1 MWRIAGFLVMGMIT
15 LMSDRYQEMREK
27 MVELQIEMRGVKDPL
42 VLHAMR
48 KVPRHFFLPASQKDS
63 AYDDTALPIG
73 LGQTISQPYI
83 VAYMTESL
91 NPQKS
96 HRILE
101 IGTGS
106 GYQAAV
112 LAEIV
117 DTVYTIEIIPELGK
131 RASERLSA
139 MGYKNITAKI
149 GDGYEG
155 WKEHAPFDGIMVTAG
170 AESIPPPLI
179 EQLKDGGRMVIPVG
193 SPYLVQN
200 LILVEKHG
208 KAVSKRNLIPVRF
221 VPFQRGQ

>member
-1 MWRIAGFLVMGMIT
+1 MWRIAGFIFMSLMI
-15 LMSDRYQEMREK
+15 LMSDRSQVMREK
-27 MVELQIEMRGVKDPL
+27 MVEFQIEMRGVKDPL
-42 VLHAMR
+42 VLRAMR
-48 KVPRHFFLPASQKDS
+48 KVPRHLFLPASQKDS
-63 AYDDTALPIG
+63 AYDDAPLPIG
-73 LGQTISQPYI
+73 FGQTISQPYI
-83 VAYMTESL
+83 VAYMTEVL
-91 NPQKS
+91 NPQKGQ
-96 HRILE
+96 RFLE
-101 IGTGS
+101 VGTGS

-131 RASERLSA
+131 RASARLSA
-139 MGYKNITAKI
+139 MGYKNITVKI

-208 KAVSKRNLIPVRF
+208 KAVLKRNLIPVRF